1 MRFLVSGH
9 SLKFEGSI
17 AAGKRPKIAVVAEKV
32 GSFAA
37 SCFSK
42 NTCTFGCHESI
53 HEVALVMTGCFFPC
67 LLFVPE
73 NDLEKRRQIE
83 RYSPL
88 RDEQWPRN

>member
-1 MRFLVSGH
+1 MAFMAFNAIMVTVCFWKQDCSSMRFLVSGH

-42 NTCTFGCHESI
+42 TH
-53 HEVALVMTGCFFPC
+53 A
-67 LLFVPE
+67 
-73 NDLEKRRQIE
+73 
-83 RYSPL
+83 PL
-88 RDEQWPRN
+88 DAMKAFMKLHW